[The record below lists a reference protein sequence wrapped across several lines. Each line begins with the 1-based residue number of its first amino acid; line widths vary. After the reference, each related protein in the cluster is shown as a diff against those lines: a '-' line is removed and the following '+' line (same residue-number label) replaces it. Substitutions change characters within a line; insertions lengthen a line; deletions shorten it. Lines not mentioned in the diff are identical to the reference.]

1 MSASECVMAHRHAR
15 TGIARAHLNKPC
27 VLCSVFRKTMKTT
40 VSLCDGASLEGGRTR
55 VEGAAHSMGMVR
67 RQVIRSLESAR
78 VEMAGKWD
86 VIAALGGST
95 LF

>member
-1 MSASECVMAHRHAR
+1 M
-15 TGIARAHLNKPC
+15 RAVQRFPQNNEDDR
-27 VLCSVFRKTMKTT
+27 VVVRRRFI
-40 VSLCDGASLEGGRTR
+40 GEGRTR

>member
-1 MSASECVMAHRHAR
+1 M
-15 TGIARAHLNKPC
+15 RAVQRFPQNNEDDH
-27 VLCSVFRKTMKTT
+27 VVVRRRFI
-40 VSLCDGASLEGGRTR
+40 GGGGQGWRS
-55 VEGAAHSMGMVR
+55 AAHSMGLVR